1 MNYYW
6 QLKNLKQINMSE
18 RSDNFK
24 RNLEALI
31 SLFKKFREKLKKE
44 ELIGVDKSLFSHID
58 LLIDNYDTIRNNFPD
73 DVFEQMGE
81 PLQQM
86 MIQAIT
92 QLKSE
97 FPDINQD
104 SDKEFV
110 QNLIHVDE
118 LLKNP
123 NLTQKE
129 IDELLDKRSGI
140 NS

>member
-1 MNYYW
+1 
-6 QLKNLKQINMSE
+6 MSE

-24 RNLEALI
+24 KNLESLI
-31 SLFKKFREKLKKE
+31 NLFKKFREKLKKE

-58 LLIDNYDTIRNNFPD
+58 LLINNYDTIKNNFPD
-73 DVFEQMGE
+73 EVFEQMGE

-86 MIQAIT
+86 MIQAIS
-92 QLKSE
+92 QLKVE
-97 FPDINQD
+97 FPEIDND
-104 SDKEFV
+104 TDKEFV
-110 QNLIHVDE
+110 KELIYVDE

>member
-1 MNYYW
+1 
-6 QLKNLKQINMSE
+6 MSE

-31 SLFKKFREKLKKE
+31 TLFKKFREKLKKE
-44 ELIGVDKSLFSHID
+44 ELMGVDKSLFSHID
-58 LLIDNYDTIRNNFPD
+58 LLINNYDTIKNNFPD

-86 MIQAIT
+86 MMQAIS
-92 QLKSE
+92 QLKIE
-97 FPDINQD
+97 FPDID
-104 SDKEFV
+104 KDDDKEFV
-110 QNLIHVDE
+110 QDLYHIDE

-123 NLTQKE
+123 NLTQEE

-140 NS
+140 NG

>member
-1 MNYYW
+1 
-6 QLKNLKQINMSE
+6 MSE

-31 SLFKKFREKLKKE
+31 TLFKKFREKLKKE
-44 ELIGVDKSLFSHID
+44 ELMGVDKSLFSHID
-58 LLIDNYDTIRNNFPD
+58 LLINNYDTIKNNFPD

-86 MIQAIT
+86 MMQAIS
-92 QLKSE
+92 QLKVE
-97 FPDINQD
+97 FPDID
-104 SDKEFV
+104 KDDDKEFV
-110 QNLIHVDE
+110 QDLYHIDD

-123 NLTQKE
+123 NLTQEE

-140 NS
+140 NG

>member
-1 MNYYW
+1 
-6 QLKNLKQINMSE
+6 MSE

-24 RNLEALI
+24 KNLESLI
-31 SLFKKFREKLKKE
+31 NLFKKFREKLKKE
-44 ELIGVDKSLFSHID
+44 ELMGVDKSLFSHID
-58 LLIDNYDTIRNNFPD
+58 LLINNYDTIKNNFPD

-86 MIQAIT
+86 MMQAIS
-92 QLKSE
+92 QLKIE
-97 FPDINQD
+97 FPDIEKD
-104 SDKEFV
+104 DDKEFV
-110 QNLIHVDE
+110 KDLIHIDE

-123 NLTQKE
+123 NLTQTE

>member
-1 MNYYW
+1 
-6 QLKNLKQINMSE
+6 MSE

-44 ELIGVDKSLFSHID
+44 ELVGVDKSLFSHID
-58 LLIDNYDTIRNNFPD
+58 LLIDNYDTIRNNFSD

-86 MIQAIT
+86 MMQAIS